1 VTSGVRALALAK
13 DDKSAP
19 IAGTFQK
26 LMDGKYP
33 LGRYL
38 NLYVAMEPGKSLDPL
53 RREFIRFVFS
63 KEGQEIVVK
72 DGYFPLSASMA
83 AEELKRIESG
93 LAVN

>member
-1 VTSGVRALALAK
+1 MV
-13 DDKSAP
+13 
-19 IAGTFQK
+19 
-26 LMDGKYP
+26 
-33 LGRYL
+33 
-38 NLYVAMEPGKSLDPL
+38 PGKALDPL

-72 DGYFPLSASMA
+72 DGYFPLSAAIA